1 MKKMTMMNSR
11 RTRNGSTRT
20 KKVSIFVLQRV
31 QEGKEEEAKE
41 ILMENFKKQQNG
53 TFSNEDVH
61 SFLPRITA
69 LLEEG
74 KISEVQ
80 AVVEQFSMTFNK
92 TGDSR

>member
-1 MKKMTMMNSR
+1 
-11 RTRNGSTRT
+11 
-20 KKVSIFVLQRV
+20 
-31 QEGKEEEAKE
+31 
-41 ILMENFKKQQNG
+41 MENFKKQQNG

-69 LLEEG
+69 LLEEE

-80 AVVEQFSMTFNK
+80 AVVRQFSMTFNK

>member
-1 MKKMTMMNSR
+1 MDPQGQEKFLSF
-11 RTRNGSTRT
+11 
-20 KKVSIFVLQRV
+20 ILQRV

-61 SFLPRITA
+61 SFLSRITA
-69 LLEEG
+69 LLEEE
-74 KISEVQ
+74 KISEVH
-80 AVVEQFSMTFNK
+80 AVVRQFSMTFNK